1 MAELKTL
8 DQALL
13 LQLAQRP
20 LPDQL
25 HAALQHLEGPLEVV
39 EPLAPADICIGHGV
53 RLGSKAT
60 RGSSAGVG
68 SAFKADHREAGPGE
82 LRHGEIGEPAG
93 ASH

>member
-20 LPDQL
+20 LPGQL

-39 EPLAPADICIGHGV
+39 EPLAPADICIGHALT
-53 RLGSKAT
+53 LGS
-60 RGSSAGVG
+60 
-68 SAFKADHREAGPGE
+68 
-82 LRHGEIGEPAG
+82 
-93 ASH
+93 